1 MCVKWTSGDT
11 KNKGGWIVQIDL
23 SDCVGED
30 VPEGWHEVEIL
41 SVEPEPT
48 NPGAVIIA
56 METADGRIAKNWVYH
71 DKIAGRNFLKSFW
84 LACGFQG
91 SSMDTRLLVQCRAR
105 VFLEKY
111 QSRKSGCWYS
121 RAVKVEMPASPVK
134 AAIPVVEAPKAEPED
149 ESVYGIW
156 IELSGQWESLGPVE
170 GRIIPELRRWLIKA
184 NAYDLPF

>member
-1 MCVKWTSGDT
+1 M
-11 KNKGGWIVQIDL
+11 QIDL

-48 NPGAVIIA
+48 NPEAVIIA

-134 AAIPVVEAPKAEPED
+134 AIPVVEAPKAEPEKKSTCQICILQD
-149 ESVYGIW
+149 GK
-156 IELSGQWESLGPVE
+156 WESLGPVE
-170 GRIIPELRRWLIKA
+170 GRFVPELRRWVTKVTS
-184 NAYDLPF
+184 YDLPF